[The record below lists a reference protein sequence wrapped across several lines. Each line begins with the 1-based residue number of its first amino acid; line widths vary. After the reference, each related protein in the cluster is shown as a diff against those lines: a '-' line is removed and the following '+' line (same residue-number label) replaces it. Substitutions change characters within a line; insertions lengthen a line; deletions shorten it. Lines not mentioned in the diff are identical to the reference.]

1 MQGRGLEPGRV
12 TGDEEQRACVAPD
25 ARDSAL
31 VRSER
36 RRGREDEELIEL
48 VAGDHL
54 AHREAGAVGAR
65 AQRELDR
72 ISASVPVGRR
82 GRRGER
88 VRSVSSIESPRA
100 YLWGGEGAVVS
111 TGMQPLCSIESPRA
125 YPPFTPVFRASSRAI
140 WSGGTWSEL
149 SSGYVALA
157 LAPPPTTSVQQSVS
171 TAATSSRAPPDALR

>member
-72 ISASVPVGRR
+72 ISGSVPVGRR
-82 GRRGER
+82 GRRGEHWH
-88 VRSVSSIESPRA
+88 A
-100 YLWGGEGAVVS
+100 AVVLDRVS
-111 TGMQPLCSIESPRA
+111 ASV
-125 YPPFTPVFRASSRAI
+125 PPVH
-140 WSGGTWSEL
+140 
-149 SSGYVALA
+149 
-157 LAPPPTTSVQQSVS
+157 TSVP
-171 TAATSSRAPPDALR
+171 RE

>member
-1 MQGRGLEPGRV
+1 MHASRQTPA
-12 TGDEEQRACVAPD
+12 T
-25 ARDSAL
+25 ARSSGPSA
-31 VRSER
+31 
-36 RRGREDEELIEL
+36 
-48 VAGDHL
+48 VAGEKTRSSSSSS
-54 AHREAGAVGAR
+54 REIISPTAKPAR
-65 AQRELDR
+65 
-72 ISASVPVGRR
+72 SV
-82 GRRGER
+82 R

-100 YLWGGEGAVVS
+100 YLWGGEDAVVS

-149 SSGYVALA
+149 SSGYAALA